1 MLTKFDEFHC
11 HQIVDTLD
19 HVLDSDRQWTEKYW
33 MNLHDK
39 TGEVVL
45 ATGFGVYPNRNVM
58 DGYGCVNIDNKT
70 QHNIRL
76 SRELRPQI
84 EDLKIGPLSWE
95 VIEGLKRIHVA
106 LDENE
111 YGISYDLEFVGR
123 VPAQQGARPR
133 GNPPGAP

>member
-33 MNLHDK
+33 MNVHDK

-70 QHNIRL
+70 QHNMRL

-84 EDLKIGPLSWE
+84 QDLKIGRDLP
-95 VIEGLKRIHVA
+95 VRPIPMAEGHW
-106 LDENE
+106 NP
-111 YGISYDLEFVGR
+111 
-123 VPAQQGARPR
+123 VPADAQKQPR
-133 GNPPGAP
+133 ALMATPLPHQP